1 MGRIHKKENTFTRAV
16 DNLGS
21 RICTM
26 IELMKSILASQ
37 RDHRNHNIRAN
48 ASMKYLVHTLGIE
61 NFRSLVR
68 SNFGNKIRP
77 WRLDGLVGDKSR
89 DIDYIYLESS
99 YSFAT
104 FPLYSLKRI
113 TLKWNAL
120 VETLETTLFSSYRIF
135 MYN

>member
-1 MGRIHKKENTFTRAV
+1 
-16 DNLGS
+16 
-21 RICTM
+21 M

-37 RDHRNHNIRAN
+37 RDHRNHNIRVN
-48 ASMKYLVHTLGIE
+48 TSMKYLVHTLGIE
-61 NFRSLVR
+61 NFRSLVK